1 MTEFRIEPIN
11 EVIVNDLHQDS
22 LDNFLYSYRCFGIT
36 TAIWVDGIII
46 QLVVNPKTKLFQKY
60 DLIGKRLYEQIIFV
74 KYPEYTKTVKSGK
87 ENYEIALRNYNNFPR
102 FRELVKW
109 IKSQPIWK
117 EIPEGIK
124 MKFSVEINP

>member
-11 EVIVNDLHQDS
+11 EVIVTDLHQDS

-46 QLVVNPKTKLFQKY
+46 QLVVNSKNKLFEKY
-60 DLIGKRLYEQIIFV
+60 DLVGKRLYEQVIFV
-74 KYPEYTKTVKSGK
+74 KYPEYKKTVKLGD

-109 IKSQPIWK
+109 IKTQPVW
-117 EIPEGIK
+117 ETIPERAA
-124 MKFSVEINP
+124 

>member
-11 EVIVNDLHQDS
+11 EVIVTDLHQDS

-46 QLVVNPKTKLFQKY
+46 QLVVNSKNKLFEKY
-60 DLIGKRLYEQIIFV
+60 DLIGKRLYEQVIFV
-74 KYPEYTKTVKSGK
+74 KYPEYKKTVKLGD

-102 FRELVKW
+102 FRELAKW
-109 IKSQPIWK
+109 IKTQPVW
-117 EIPEGIK
+117 ETIPER
-124 MKFSVEINP
+124 VT

>member
-1 MTEFRIEPIN
+1 MTEFRIEPVN

-46 QLVVNPKTKLFQKY
+46 QLVVNSKTKLFQKY

-74 KYPEYTKTVKSGK
+74 KYPEYTKTVKSCK

-124 MKFSVEINP
+124 MKCSMEVNP

>member
-46 QLVVNPKTKLFQKY
+46 QLVVNSKSKLFEKY
-60 DLIGKRLYEQIIFV
+60 DLIGKRLYEQVIFV
-74 KYPEYTKTVKSGK
+74 KYPEYTKTVKLG
-87 ENYEIALRNYNNFPR
+87 EGNYEIALRNYNNFPR
-102 FRELVKW
+102 FRELAKW
-109 IKSQPIWK
+109 IKTQPVW
-117 EIPEGIK
+117 ETIPERAA
-124 MKFSVEINP
+124 